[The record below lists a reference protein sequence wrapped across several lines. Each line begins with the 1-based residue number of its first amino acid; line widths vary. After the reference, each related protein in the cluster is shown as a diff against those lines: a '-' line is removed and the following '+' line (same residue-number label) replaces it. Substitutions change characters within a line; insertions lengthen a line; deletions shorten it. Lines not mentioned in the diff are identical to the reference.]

1 VNIPE
6 LEIDIGC
13 IAIMAAIYN
22 ERVAVRI
29 LLQEIKMVEY
39 FRRE

>member
-1 VNIPE
+1 VDIPE

-13 IAIMAAIYN
+13 IAIMAVIFDGK
-22 ERVAVRI
+22 VGVHI